1 MWPYW
6 FLFGL
11 FAVGAL
17 LTPPDYRWSKPMGV
31 VLLFGALLIT
41 IMVGLRYETGT
52 DWGNYQ
58 RQWIAAQRLTLGDL
72 ITVHN
77 GDAGFYT
84 LMFLLRAVGLQ
95 YWTLNVICAAIFT
108 WGLFKFARRLPNPWL
123 AIAVAAPYLI
133 IVIAMS
139 ATRQATALGFV
150 FLAIVAFSER
160 RTRAFLGWTAAA
172 TLFHASAILTLPFAG
187 LSFARTKF
195 QAILICAAIVILGW
209 FTLGSPLAMYSM
221 KYFNDTVQSS
231 GLIYRVAMSSIAAAL
246 FLITVRPRIPLA
258 EHERS
263 LWRNYSLFALAA
275 IVVAILYPSRS
286 RAHLP
291 LPAADFRSLD
301 GSVRFPARGA
311 GAADRGNSLLPGRN
325 PLRLSELRSER
336 GELHPVPNLL
346 AGFRRFLTRRAA
358 LSPLHIG
365 RRAGPHSRL
374 RSAPGR

>member
-6 FLFGL
+6 FLFGF

-275 IVVAILYPSRS
+275 IVVAILYPTSTALD
-286 RAHLP
+286 RALIYLFP
-291 LPAADFRSLD
+291 LQIFVLSMVPYVSQ
-301 GSVRFPARGA
+301 RGA
-311 GAADRGNSLLPGRN
+311 PVLPIAAILFYLGAILFVFLNFGVNAESYIPYRIYW
-325 PLRLSELRSER
+325 
-336 GELHPVPNLL
+336 PVS
-346 AGFRRFLTRRAA
+346 GG
-358 LSPLHIG
+358 S
-365 RRAGPHSRL
+365 
-374 RSAPGR
+374 

>member
-6 FLFGL
+6 TLFGF
-11 FAVGAL
+11 FAIGAL

-31 VLLFGALLIT
+31 ALLFGALVVIV
-41 IMVGLRYETGT
+41 MVGLRYDTGT

-84 LMFLLRAVGLQ
+84 LMFLLRTVGLQ
-95 YWTLNVICAAIFT
+95 YWTLNLICAAIFT
-108 WGLFKFARRLPNPWL
+108 WGLFAFARRLPNPWL
-123 AIAVAAPYLI
+123 AIAVAVPYLI

-150 FLAIVAFSER
+150 FLALIAFSER

-195 QAILICAAIVILGW
+195 QAVLICAAIAILGW
-209 FTLGSPLAMYSM
+209 FTLGSPLAMYSVR
-221 KYFNDTVQSS
+221 YFNDTVQSS
-231 GLIYRVAMSSIAAAL
+231 GLIYRVAMSSIAAVL
-246 FLITVRPRIPLA
+246 YLVTIRPRIPLA
-258 EHERS
+258 PHERS

-275 IVVAILYPSRS
+275 IVAAILYPTSTALDRT
-286 RAHLP
+286 LIYLFP
-291 LPAADFRSLD
+291 LQIF
-301 GSVRFPARGA
+301 
-311 GAADRGNSLLPGRN
+311 
-325 PLRLSELRSER
+325 
-336 GELHPVPNLL
+336 
-346 AGFRRFLTRRAA
+346 A
-358 LSPLHIG
+358 LSMIPYVSH
-365 RRAGPHSRL
+365 RATPVLPIAAILLYLSAILFVFMHFGVNAESYIPYQIYWLSSGGP
-374 RSAPGR
+374 

>member
-6 FLFGL
+6 FLFGF

-17 LTPPDYRWSKPMGV
+17 LTSPDYRWSKPMGV
-31 VLLFGALLIT
+31 VLLVGALLVT
-41 IMVGLRYETGT
+41 VMVGLRYETGT

-84 LMFLLRAVGLQ
+84 LMFLLRSVGLE
-95 YWTLNVICAAIFT
+95 YWMLNLICAAIFT
-108 WGLFKFARRLPNPWL
+108 WGLFAFARRLPNPWL

-195 QAILICAAIVILGW
+195 QAILICAAIVVLAW

-221 KYFNDTVQSS
+221 RYFNDTVQSS

-246 FLITVRPRIPLA
+246 FLVTVRPRIPLA
-258 EHERS
+258 NHERS
-263 LWRNYSLFALAA
+263 LWRNYSLFALVA
-275 IVVAILYPSRS
+275 IVVAILYPTSTALDRTLIYLFPLQIFVLS
-286 RAHLP
+286 MIPYVSPRGSPVLP
-291 LPAADFRSLD
+291 IAAILFYLGAILFVFLHFGVNAESYIPYRIYWPAS
-301 GSVRFPARGA
+301 GG
-311 GAADRGNSLLPGRN
+311 G
-325 PLRLSELRSER
+325 
-336 GELHPVPNLL
+336 
-346 AGFRRFLTRRAA
+346 
-358 LSPLHIG
+358 
-365 RRAGPHSRL
+365 
-374 RSAPGR
+374 